1 MEDHALALPGRIWS
15 KISSR
20 GEADLRSPGATLGFR
35 GATFWVT
42 YRKATKTTTLH
53 ISEGAGWIR
62 RVSGGPTLKLKAGS
76 PLSRW
81 AATRRAWSVDSGTP
95 LLLGSGRANRQRY
108 GDRCPPT
115 REERRLRALIPA
127 HLRSP

>member
-1 MEDHALALPGRIWS
+1 MTKDSRFSFDSCSLLPKEKNDWKITLSHFLGRIWS

-62 RVSGGPTLKLKAGS
+62 RVSGGPTLKLKGGQTAVQVGS
-76 PLSRW
+76 K
-81 AATRRAWSVDSGTP
+81 
-95 LLLGSGRANRQRY
+95 
-108 GDRCPPT
+108 PP
-115 REERRLRALIPA
+115 RLVR
-127 HLRSP
+127 